1 MTDIEI
7 RTKLM
12 TGDDGKIIGVSKVVI
27 DDKEID
33 KMWKDSDK
41 ADKETMLKDFGW
53 KKEEIDKIKE
63 KVDLNA

>member
-7 RTKLM
+7 RTKVM

-41 ADKETMLKDFGW
+41 EDKETMLKDFGW

>member
-41 ADKETMLKDFGW
+41 EDKETMLKDFGW